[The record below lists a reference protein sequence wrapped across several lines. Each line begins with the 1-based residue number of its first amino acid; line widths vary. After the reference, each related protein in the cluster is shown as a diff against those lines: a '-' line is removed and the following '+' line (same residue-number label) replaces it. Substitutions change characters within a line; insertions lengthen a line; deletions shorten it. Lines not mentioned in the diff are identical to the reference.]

1 MSHPEPTSL
10 ALFAGGDLPVWSRWR
25 IGAHLKSCP
34 QCRRD
39 VDIFRN
45 QGDWIRET
53 AVELP
58 AELHWATFAAE
69 MKANIQVGLA
79 AGECVGTFRPRYS
92 PLGLRATAT
101 AALATIALVLISGWF
116 LHFPRP
122 NAQTEG
128 VVLSAA
134 RGGIEL
140 KAADRALTLK
150 HSLAEPV
157 LVSVNAQGSMT
168 ARFVDEETGM
178 VTINNVY
185 VQ

>member
-1 MSHPEPTSL
+1 MSHPEPASL
-10 ALFAGGDLPVWSRWR
+10 ALFAGADLPVWSRWR
-25 IGAHLKSCP
+25 IGAHVKACEE
-34 QCRRD
+34 CRRE
-39 VDIFRN
+39 VEALRN
-45 QGDWIRET
+45 QSQWIRET

-58 AELHWATFAAE
+58 AEVHWASFAAE

-79 AGECVGTFRPRYS
+79 AGQCVVTARTHYS

-101 AALATIALVLISGWF
+101 AALATIVLVLISGWF

-122 NAQTEG
+122 KTLTEG
-128 VVLSAA
+128 VILSAG
-134 RGGIEL
+134 RTGIEL

-150 HSLAEPV
+150 HSGIEPV
-157 LVSVNAQGSMT
+157 MVSVSLEGSM
-168 ARFVDEETGM
+168 ASRYVDDETGM